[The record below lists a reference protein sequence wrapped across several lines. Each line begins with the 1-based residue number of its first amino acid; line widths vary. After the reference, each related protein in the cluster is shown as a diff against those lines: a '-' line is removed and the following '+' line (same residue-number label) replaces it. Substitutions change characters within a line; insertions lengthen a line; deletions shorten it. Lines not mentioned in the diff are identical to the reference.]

1 MALVNGGRTDAFCAM
16 MGLFDRPLVL
26 LTASVVGRGFG
37 EGLKIGVMSSS
48 SSISSTFVSDTRLRF
63 GGESSSEI
71 SSTALFCPDGDG
83 RVPFTPLAGDLEDMD
98 AGRGAG
104 CFDIPGGS
112 SRA

>member
-1 MALVNGGRTDAFCAM
+1 MALVNGGLADVFCAM

-26 LTASVVGRGFG
+26 LTSVVGRGFG
-37 EGLKIGVMSSS
+37 EGLKSGVMSSS
-48 SSISSTFVSDTRLRF
+48 SSISSTFVSDTRLRL

-83 RVPFTPLAGDLEDMD
+83 RVPLAPLAGDLEDMD
-98 AGRGAG
+98 DGRGVG

>member
-1 MALVNGGRTDAFCAM
+1 MALVNGGLADVFCAM

-26 LTASVVGRGFG
+26 LTTSVEGRGFG
-37 EGLKIGVMSSS
+37 EGLKSGVVSSS
-48 SSISSTFVSDTRLRF
+48 SSISSFVSDTRLRL
-63 GGESSSEI
+63 GGDSSSEI

-98 AGRGAG
+98 DGRGAS

>member
-1 MALVNGGRTDAFCAM
+1 VNGGLTDVFCAM

-26 LTASVVGRGFG
+26 LTTSVVGRGFG
-37 EGLKIGVMSSS
+37 EGLKSGVMSSS
-48 SSISSTFVSDTRLRF
+48 SSISSTFVSDTRLRL
-63 GGESSSEI
+63 GGDTSSEI

-83 RVPFTPLAGDLEDMD
+83 RVPLAGDLDDMD
-98 AGRGAG
+98 DGRGAG